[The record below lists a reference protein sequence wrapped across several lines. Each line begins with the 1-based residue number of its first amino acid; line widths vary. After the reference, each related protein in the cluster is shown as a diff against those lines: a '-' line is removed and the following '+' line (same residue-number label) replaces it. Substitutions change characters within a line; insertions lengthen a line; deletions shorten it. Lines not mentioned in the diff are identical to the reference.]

1 MFKKLNKMKHEK
13 SNKIKISESTNLNNE
28 ITITKKHTKTDKVIN
43 VILCIIVFLIPL
55 LTIPRMVALNWYN
68 IVKYIALLICGT
80 ILLICIILKRKE
92 LKFDLIDKTLLA
104 FLVFIVLSTIFSI
117 NVPKAILGEENRYE
131 GLLTFIV
138 YFLTYYCAK
147 YYFAYNKYLKTFA
160 IIVVSITSVIGILQY
175 YNIFPLYYIFNIPFV
190 QSFASSTFG
199 NRNFFGSFL
208 SMIVPLFM
216 ALYIIKKKKVYLIM
230 SFLSFFG
237 MLVSM
242 TRSSW
247 VGLAAASVVGLIYV
261 IKNFNKD
268 ILKRTIYIAIGF
280 VVIFI
285 FVLMP
290 PPFISNLVTGNANIN
305 SLSGRF
311 YLMSEDFANIF
322 GNANEQEIAS
332 SGAGRIGIWIL
343 SLKAVAQ
350 EPLLGT
356 GPDTLKDAL
365 IYNVTE
371 ETIARMEKTHA
382 LIDKAHNEYL
392 QIAATI
398 GIPAL
403 IIYLA
408 FIIQI
413 IFKDKKLFEHNATF
427 IFIVAIVSYLAQA
440 FFNISTIGVTPIL
453 WLLLGIVQNEKF
465 KENL

>member
-1 MFKKLNKMKHEK
+1 
-13 SNKIKISESTNLNNE
+13 
-28 ITITKKHTKTDKVIN
+28 
-43 VILCIIVFLIPL
+43 
-55 LTIPRMVALNWYN
+55 
-68 IVKYIALLICGT
+68 
-80 ILLICIILKRKE
+80 
-92 LKFDLIDKTLLA
+92 
-104 FLVFIVLSTIFSI
+104 
-117 NVPKAILGEENRYE
+117 
-131 GLLTFIV
+131 
-138 YFLTYYCAK
+138 
-147 YYFAYNKYLKTFA
+147 
-160 IIVVSITSVIGILQY
+160 
-175 YNIFPLYYIFNIPFV
+175 
-190 QSFASSTFG
+190 
-199 NRNFFGSFL
+199 
-208 SMIVPLFM
+208 MIVPLFM